1 MAVVVLLLLLL
12 GEAHAHDLSGS
23 VYVASRDG
31 SQVRRLS
38 AFGAA
43 SPRWSP
49 DGRRILWLQH
59 ITPEKEAFFLA
70 SVHGDVLD
78 TLALPDPLTLVGGVC
93 WHPSGTEIAF
103 AGGIEAD
110 SYDIYRLG
118 MEGTAERMV
127 EDAILPAWS
136 ADGTK
141 LAMTTR
147 RDGNFEGYVTDAE
160 GEVRNL
166 TRHDSLDA
174 RPSWSPDGGRIAFES
189 KRPYTSPV

>member
-78 TLALPDPLTLVGGVC
+78 TLALPDPLN
-93 WHPSGTEIAF
+93 P
-103 AGGIEAD
+103 
-110 SYDIYRLG
+110 
-118 MEGTAERMV
+118 
-127 EDAILPAWS
+127 
-136 ADGTK
+136 
-141 LAMTTR
+141 
-147 RDGNFEGYVTDAE
+147 
-160 GEVRNL
+160 
-166 TRHDSLDA
+166 
-174 RPSWSPDGGRIAFES
+174 GGRGVLASE
-189 KRPYTSPV
+189 RNRDRLCRGNRG

>member
-59 ITPEKEAFFLA
+59 ITPEKEAFFQLG
-70 SVHGDVLD
+70 HGDYRTED
-78 TLALPDPLTLVGGVC
+78 CTGGVYC
-93 WHPSGTEIAF
+93 ECKGGT
-103 AGGIEAD
+103 
-110 SYDIYRLG
+110 
-118 MEGTAERMV
+118 
-127 EDAILPAWS
+127 
-136 ADGTK
+136 
-141 LAMTTR
+141 
-147 RDGNFEGYVTDAE
+147 
-160 GEVRNL
+160 
-166 TRHDSLDA
+166 
-174 RPSWSPDGGRIAFES
+174 
-189 KRPYTSPV
+189 